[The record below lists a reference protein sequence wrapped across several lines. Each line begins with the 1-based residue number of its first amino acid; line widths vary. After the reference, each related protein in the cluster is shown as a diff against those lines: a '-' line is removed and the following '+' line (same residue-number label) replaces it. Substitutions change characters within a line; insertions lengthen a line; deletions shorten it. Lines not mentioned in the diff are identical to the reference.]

1 MTDVEATLRCF
12 VELVKQ
18 KVIKIKEKNDEVMSL
33 F

>member
-18 KVIKIKEKNDEVMSL
+18 NVIIVEEKKDELMSL